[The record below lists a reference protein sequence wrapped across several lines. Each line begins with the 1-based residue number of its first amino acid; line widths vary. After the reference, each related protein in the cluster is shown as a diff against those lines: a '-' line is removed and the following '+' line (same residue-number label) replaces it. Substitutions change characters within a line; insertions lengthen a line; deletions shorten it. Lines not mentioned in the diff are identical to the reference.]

1 LRTLLIV
8 AALALISTSAH
19 AKVHELKFGGRL
31 MRIEIPKNCK
41 KISCIN
47 VAEKE
52 KSGKRRKGEKVSA
65 ARAAPVGVAAP
76 TTALA
81 AGPQD
86 SAKAANPVAS
96 SAVATNPR
104 TEPQA
109 ENHPDDRKPIARLSL
124 PSSDEAKPTGR
135 ATEPKAEAVK
145 AAEPSPLGVWV
156 TEKGEGRV
164 RVVECGEDLCGH
176 TEGKPHEK
184 ILFNMR
190 PGQKNR
196 WNGKI
201 HDVRS
206 GRMYTSHMS
215 LKSANALRVEG
226 CAFGGLFCGGQTWT
240 RAQ

>member
-1 LRTLLIV
+1 LRTLLV
-8 AALALISTSAH
+8 AAALALISTSAH

-65 ARAAPVGVAAP
+65 APAAPVDVAAP
-76 TTALA
+76 AAALA

-86 SAKAANPVAS
+86 STKAANPVAS
-96 SAVATNPR
+96 SLATRPR

-135 ATEPKAEAVK
+135 ATEPQAEAVK
-145 AAEPSPLGVWV
+145 AAEPSPLGVWI

-164 RVVECGEDLCGH
+164 RVVECGEALCG
-176 TEGKPHEK
+176 
-184 ILFNMR
+184 R
-190 PGQKNR
+190 RQ
-196 WNGKI
+196 
-201 HDVRS
+201 
-206 GRMYTSHMS
+206 
-215 LKSANALRVEG
+215 AA
-226 CAFGGLFCGGQTWT
+226 
-240 RAQ
+240 

>member
-1 LRTLLIV
+1 LRTLLIA

-65 ARAAPVGVAAP
+65 APLGAADPAA
-76 TTALA
+76 ALA

-86 SAKAANPVAS
+86 SAKAANPAAS
-96 SAVATNPR
+96 SVVATNPR

-109 ENHPDDRKPIARLSL
+109 ENRPDDRKPIARLSL

-135 ATEPKAEAVK
+135 ATEPQAEALK

-164 RVVECGEDLCGH
+164 RVVECGEALCGH

-184 ILFNMR
+184 ILINMR

-201 HDVRS
+201 HDVRG

-240 RAQ
+240 RAP